1 MTHWDGLTSS
11 NSGGSPQRICILGA
25 TNRIQD
31 IDEAILRRMPKKF
44 PVALPSAPQRNNI
57 FRLILRDTKID
68 RSHFDLD
75 YLVRVSAG
83 MSGSD
88 IKEACRDAA
97 MAPVREYIRTTKER
111 GQNVRSVD
119 GRDVRGVRTE
129 DFFARPGGRRVDR
142 GEGIDE
148 QQAYR
153 DGSAA
158 ATGKGRRYRGTNGG
172 SSNGSKGGRVE
183 SRSLTDDSDVEEVSD
198 FEDSVEEDVQRQQ
211 PNNHHKEP
219 ARV

>member
-11 NSGGSPQRICILGA
+11 NSVGTPQRICILGA

-68 RSHFDLD
+68 HADFDLD

-97 MAPVREYIRTTKER
+97 MAPVREYIRITKER
-111 GQNVRSVD
+111 GQSVRSVD
-119 GRDVRGVRTE
+119 GREVRGIRTD
-129 DFFARPGGRRVDR
+129 DFFSRPGGRRVNR
-142 GEGIDE
+142 EGIDE

-153 DGSAA
+153 DGNAA
-158 ATGKGRRYRGTNGG
+158 AKTRRYRGAASSN
-172 SSNGSKGGRVE
+172 SNGSRKGQVE
-183 SRSLTDDSDVEEVSD
+183 SRSLSITDESDVEEVSD
-198 FEDSVEEDVQRQQ
+198 FEDSVEDHVSQRQNQ
-211 PNNHHKEP
+211 PEEST
-219 ARV
+219 RT